1 MGAVSSPSDT
11 RLWAAVALDVAIYA
25 GLILLSLILLPVVL
39 IAGAVYLGIYAVRRL
54 HARVSLER
62 RARREQRPT

>member
-1 MGAVSSPSDT
+1 VSSLSGT
-11 RLWAAVALDVAIYA
+11 RLWAAVALDLAVYA
-25 GLILLSLILLPVVL
+25 GVFLLALILMPVVL
-39 IAGAVYLGIYAVRRL
+39 IVGAVYLVVAGVRRL